1 MRTRAL
7 MFESCFSLSKTRTQD
22 DVCWNQ
28 MLPWR
33 NATQMN
39 GEKKRNTQQY
49 HKSRL
54 VSSIK
59 CLKRNIHTYV
69 KYINVYIYIFQIH
82 IHMYNLYLQVIY
94 HTIWICTSDW
104 TNIALFRTHLKATTH
119 HHPSKFIGSYC
130 WFACNGE
137 QEPIN
142 RTSWD
147 AWLVLMDSGDS
158 WMYRPLPTYP

>member
-54 VSSIK
+54 VSSV
-59 CLKRNIHTYV
+59 LKEIYYTYV
-69 KYINVYIYIFQIH
+69 KYINVYIYISNTYTHVQSIS
-82 IHMYNLYLQVIY
+82 
-94 HTIWICTSDW
+94 TS
-104 TNIALFRTHLKATTH
+104 HLP
-119 HHPSKFIGSYC
+119 HHPESVHQTEQTLLYSGLTSKQLRTITPANSSEANC